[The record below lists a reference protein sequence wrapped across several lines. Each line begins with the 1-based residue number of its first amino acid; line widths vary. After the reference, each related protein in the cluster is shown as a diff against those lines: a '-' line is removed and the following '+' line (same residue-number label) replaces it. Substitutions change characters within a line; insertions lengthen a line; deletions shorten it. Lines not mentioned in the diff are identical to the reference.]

1 MNKKKWILLSVLIV
15 VVIILLPL
23 SLSLLFALVTALI
36 LEGAVQ
42 RLQNH
47 LKFGRG
53 LAVFTA
59 FTAYAAMLVMIGYFT
74 VKVVFDQF
82 VAFASS
88 LPEIIEEVY
97 ASIIQ
102 PTLTKWEQVQE
113 TIPKGVVQ
121 SLEES
126 FTAGLKSFEEGV
138 NGFLNSLIDFIA
150 FLPGFMFEIL
160 IYLIAL
166 YLFSLELP
174 RLKRMIADSLT
185 MKTKEKLVLVL
196 EELNKAGIGFVK
208 AQIFLSALTFVMAFA
223 GLSILSVP
231 YTVVLSLLIVI
242 VDILPIL
249 GTGSFLVPWA
259 IYAFFQ
265 NDQALSIG
273 LVILF
278 LVITVVRR
286 VIEPKI
292 FSSSMGITPLA
303 ALISLFIGFKL
314 LGFIGLFAGPA
325 LVIVFDTL
333 RKARMIRTDFKF

>member
-1 MNKKKWILLSVLIV
+1 MNKKKWILLSVLILIA
-15 VVIILLPL
+15 IILLPL
-23 SLSLLFALVTALI
+23 CISLLLALITALL
-36 LEGAVQ
+36 LEGLVQ
-42 RLQNH
+42 RMQKH
-47 LKFGRG
+47 MKFGRG
-53 LAVFTA
+53 LAVFSA
-59 FTAYAAMLVMIGYFT
+59 FTGYVALLGIISYFT

-82 VAFASS
+82 VSFAKS
-88 LPEIIEEVY
+88 LPQIIEDIY
-97 ASIIQ
+97 SNIIQ

-113 TIPKGVVQ
+113 TIPNGVVQ

-126 FTAGLKSFEEGV
+126 FTNGMKSFEEGV
-138 NGFLNSLIDFIA
+138 NGFLNSLLDFIA
-150 FLPGFMFEIL
+150 FLPGFMFEVL

-174 RLKRMIADSLT
+174 RLKKMIANSLT
-185 MKTKEKLVLVL
+185 EKTKEKLTLIL
-196 EELNKAGIGFVK
+196 DELNKAGIGFVK

-223 GLSILSVP
+223 GLSILGVP
-231 YTVVLSLLIVI
+231 YTAVLSLLIVI

-265 NDQALSIG
+265 NDQALSLG

-325 LVIVFDTL
+325 CVIVFETL
-333 RKARMIRTDFKF
+333 RKARVIRTDFKI